1 MQDSVINYIDCRD
14 VGTIV
19 HVAIDNQYAGH
30 ILITDIIKD
39 NAEKS
44 ISLLKKLGISKNV
57 MLTGDR
63 DEIAKDVSEKIGLD
77 EYHANLLPDDK
88 LSIVEKL
95 IENCKLAF
103 VGDGIN
109 DAPCITRAD
118 VGFAMGAM
126 GSDSAIDLADI
137 VIMDDDILK
146 VVKAYKLGKI
156 TMRIVFENVTMSI
169 GIKVLVLILSIFGIS
184 NMWLA
189 VFSDVGVMVLAV
201 INSIRLLYV
210 HTFINKSIT

>member
-1 MQDSVINYIDCRD
+1 
-14 VGTIV
+14 
-19 HVAIDNQYAGH
+19 
-30 ILITDIIKD
+30 
-39 NAEKS
+39 
-44 ISLLKKLGISKNV
+44 
-57 MLTGDR
+57 
-63 DEIAKDVSEKIGLD
+63 
-77 EYHANLLPDDK
+77 
-88 LSIVEKL
+88 
-95 IENCKLAF
+95 
-103 VGDGIN
+103 
-109 DAPCITRAD
+109 
-118 VGFAMGAM
+118 M

-146 VVKAYKLGKI
+146 IVKAYKLSKI